1 MDARRD
7 SNPQGKEKNIF
18 IARQP
23 ILDRLNKTYAYELLF
38 RSGFENAFD
47 SLDGDLASTMLLTN
61 SFFIFGMDE
70 ITGGKR
76 AFINFTKKLI
86 LNETAAMFPCELM
99 AVEILENIVPDSEF
113 IEACRQLKRKGYKL
127 VLDDFIFHNNLKP
140 LMDIADIIKID
151 FTQSRPDDILRLK
164 DMVNMK
170 RVRFLAEKVETK
182 EQYRDAF
189 DLGYSL
195 FQGYFFCKPV
205 IIAGKDIPGY
215 KVNFMRIIQEI
226 NEPEADFGHLETI
239 IKHDLAL
246 SYKFLQLINSAA
258 FGFYSK
264 ITSIKQALSLLGINE
279 FKKWVSLLALSGMGD
294 DKPRELISLSIVRA
308 RFCEEV
314 ARTLGLRD
322 ETSDLFFMGMFSL
335 IDAFIDKPMDSILRE
350 LPVSRPVKQAL
361 LGQKNRY
368 RAIYEM
374 LIAYEKGNWDRFNG
388 FAELL
393 KIDEESVSRIYLD
406 SISWANS
413 FSA

>member
-151 FTQSRPDDILRLK
+151 FTQSKPDDILRLK

-226 NEPEADFGHLETI
+226 NEPEADFGRLETI

>member
-1 MDARRD
+1 
-7 SNPQGKEKNIF
+7 
-18 IARQP
+18 
-23 ILDRLNKTYAYELLF
+23 
-38 RSGFENAFD
+38 
-47 SLDGDLASTMLLTN
+47 
-61 SFFIFGMDE
+61 
-70 ITGGKR
+70 
-76 AFINFTKKLI
+76 
-86 LNETAAMFPCELM
+86 
-99 AVEILENIVPDSEF
+99 
-113 IEACRQLKRKGYKL
+113 
-127 VLDDFIFHNNLKP
+127 
-140 LMDIADIIKID
+140 
-151 FTQSRPDDILRLK
+151 
-164 DMVNMK
+164 MVNMK

-226 NEPEADFGHLETI
+226 NEPEADFGRLETI